1 MSPDV
6 AVREELWAVSLTF
19 HRSLVVVDPGC
30 RQGLRRVYRPFLFSP
45 LLGKDPALSIRLI
58 AGGSG
63 FPLTPGS
70 TFLSGLWKRS
80 WDEAVILTMMRILTD
95 GPYFRACGRSWVPSE
110 TEELRALHSPAS

>member
-1 MSPDV
+1 VSPDV

-45 LLGKDPALSIRLI
+45 LLGKDPALSIRLT

-63 FPLTPGS
+63 CFPALPDPRFFPGS
-70 TFLSGLWKRS
+70 GNGAGMGLLSSR
-80 WDEAVILTMMRILTD
+80 
-95 GPYFRACGRSWVPSE
+95 
-110 TEELRALHSPAS
+110 